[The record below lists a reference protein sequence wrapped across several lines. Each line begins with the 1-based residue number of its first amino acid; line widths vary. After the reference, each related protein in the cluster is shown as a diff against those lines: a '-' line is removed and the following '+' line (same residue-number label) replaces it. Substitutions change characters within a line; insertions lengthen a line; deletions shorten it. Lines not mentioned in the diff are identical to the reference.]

1 MQNSD
6 LEQFKAWF
14 AKYTASHFGDDAYIN
29 ANLQLKKDHS
39 ARVCD
44 EMDRLVDKL
53 GFNDNDKLI
62 ARTAALLHDVGR
74 FPQFVKYQTYMDPR
88 SCDHSC
94 LAVKVLKENDV
105 LSGLSDAEQQIILT
119 SIRLHGQ
126 KLLPDD
132 LDDRTAL
139 FAKLVRDADKLDIF
153 PLVLEGFKT
162 YLADPNSFLL
172 EFELPNDPFCS
183 DEIVD
188 AVIDGKLIEYNKLR
202 TMNDMRMLQ
211 LGWVYDIN
219 FAPSFERIDEQK
231 YLEQIAEYLPKTPQ
245 TEKAL
250 ECVLKYVDEH
260 IR

>member
-6 LEQFKAWF
+6 LEQFKVWF
-14 AKYTASHFGDDAYIN
+14 AKYTASHFGDDPYIN

-39 ARVCD
+39 ARVCG
-44 EMDRLVDKL
+44 EMNCLVDAL
-53 GFNDNDKLI
+53 GLDDNDKLI
-62 ARTAALLHDVGR
+62 ARTAALFHDVGR

-94 LAVKVLKENDV
+94 LSVSVLQNNEV
-105 LSGLSDAEQQIILT
+105 MGGLSDEEQRFILT

-139 FAKLVRDADKLDIF
+139 FAKLVRDADKLDVFFFII
-153 PLVLEGFKT
+153 EMTKA

-172 EFELPNDPFCS
+172 ELELPDDPFCT
-183 DEIVD
+183 DEI
-188 AVIDGKLIEYNKLR
+188 AQSVIDGKLIDYNKLR
-202 TMNDMRMLQ
+202 TMSDMRMMQ

-219 FAPSFERIDEQK
+219 FTPTFERIAEQK

-245 TEKAL
+245 TEKAI
-250 ECVLKYVDEH
+250 EQVLKYVDEH

>member
-14 AKYTASHFGDDAYIN
+14 AKYTVSHFGDDPYIN

-44 EMDRLVDKL
+44 EMDYLIDRL

-62 ARTAALLHDVGR
+62 ARTTALFHDVGR

-94 LAVKVLKENDV
+94 LSVKVLEENNILD
-105 LSGLSDAEQQIILT
+105 GLSDAEQQVILT

-126 KLLPDD
+126 KLLPND

-153 PLVLEGFKT
+153 FVVIEITKA

-172 EFELPNDPFCS
+172 ELELPDDPSCT

-188 AVIDGKLIEYNKLR
+188 AVIDGKLIDYNKLR
-202 TMNDMRMLQ
+202 TMNDARMMQ

-219 FAPSFERIDEQK
+219 FAPAFERIAEQK

-245 TEKAL
+245 TERAI
-250 ECVLKYVDEH
+250 EQVFKYVAEH